1 MFDSLFQQNI
11 LFYSFILVLCAGL
24 IASCHTGTSSKEG
37 TADEISYYEME
48 DYDRVAK
55 IDAHV
60 HIRTAD
66 PAFMEQARADH
77 FRLLTIVV
85 DEEPGIEQ
93 QREYALLAVKNFPDV
108 VAFATTIAVDRW
120 KEDLWETETIAAL
133 KNSLDQGAIAVK
145 IYKNIGME
153 LRDEQGGF
161 VMIDHPRFVPVF
173 KFLSERGVPVVGHL
187 GEPKN
192 CWLPVEEM
200 TVKSDQRYFTRH
212 PEFHMFLHP
221 EYPSYEDQ
229 IDARDQILVNHPE
242 LLFVGAHLGSL
253 EWSVEE
259 LARRLDRFPNMAVDM
274 AARISSVQYL
284 TRSDREEVR
293 DFFIEYQ
300 DRLIYGSDRIVNEG
314 GDPEE
319 VKKNVHELWLRDW
332 KFFCTDQKMTSGSF
346 DGEFYG
352 LKLPQEVI
360 DKIYRKNAERWF
372 RPMKSMSAI
381 SGGH

>member
-1 MFDSLFQQNI
+1 MFVSLYQQNI
-11 LFYSFILVLCAGL
+11 LFCRLALVLCAGL
-24 IASCHTGTSSKEG
+24 IAACNTGSPSKEG
-37 TADEISYYEME
+37 VADEVFYYEME
-48 DYDRVAK
+48 DYDHVDK

-93 QREYALLAVKNFPDV
+93 QQEHALLAVKNFPDV

-120 KEDLWETETIAAL
+120 KEDQWEAETIAGL
-133 KNSLDQGAIAVK
+133 ENSLDQGAIAVK

-153 LRDEQGGF
+153 LRDEQGDF
-161 VMIDHPRFVPVF
+161 VMIDHPRFAPVF
-173 KFLSERGVPVVGHL
+173 EFLSERGVPVVGHL

-229 IDARDQILVNHPE
+229 INARDQILVDHPE
-242 LLFVGAHLGSL
+242 LVFVGAHLGSL

-284 TRSDREEVR
+284 TRSDREKVR

-314 GDPEE
+314 SDPEE

-332 KFFCTDQKMTSGSF
+332 EFFCTDHKMTSGSF
-346 DGEFYG
+346 DGEFQG

-372 RPMKSMSAI
+372 RPMKHMPTH
-381 SGGH
+381 GGE